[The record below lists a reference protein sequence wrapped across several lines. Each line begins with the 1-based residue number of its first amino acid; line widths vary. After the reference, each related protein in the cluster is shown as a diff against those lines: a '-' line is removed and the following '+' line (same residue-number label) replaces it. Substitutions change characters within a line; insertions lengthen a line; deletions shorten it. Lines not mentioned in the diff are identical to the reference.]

1 VTLLEERDRRLLQGV
16 YHAQFVT
23 LNADGTPH
31 ITPVWVDA
39 DNEGN
44 VVVNTAVGRQKE
56 RNVARDPRV
65 AISVYAV
72 EDPLTYVSISGSVI
86 ERIEEP
92 RALAHMDSLSR
103 RYDGK
108 PWTPVD
114 GQRRVMLL
122 IRPEHV
128 LRGG

>member
-1 VTLLEERDRRLLQGV
+1 MLEERDRQLLRGR

-31 ITPVWVDA
+31 VTPVWVDA
-39 DNEGN
+39 DTEGH
-44 VVVNTAVGRQKE
+44 VVVNTAVGRRKE

-72 EDPLTYVSISGSVI
+72 EDPLTYVSVNGSVVG
-86 ERIEEP
+86 RIEEP
-92 RALAHMDSLSR
+92 DALTHMDSLSL

-108 PWTPVD
+108 AWTPVE
-114 GQRRVMLL
+114 GQQRVMLL
-122 IRPEHV
+122 IHPEHV